1 MTTMHYFEM
10 SHSFS
15 LLPLPLIFQ
24 GTCFG
29 SLVSFLAL
37 TGHAAARG
45 ASPSLGLRVLI
56 REVPEDAESSCLPA
70 QVAAS
75 GEIGIEED
83 VGTQEDDGIETTDAG
98 PESVLLGC
106 LAITWRRWEREMKA
120 TGPLRRVG
128 GRDRV
133 QDRTLPAL
141 APRAW
146 SRASVHQVRFSIC
159 RKW

>member
-1 MTTMHYFEM
+1 M
-10 SHSFS
+10 
-15 LLPLPLIFQ
+15 
-24 GTCFG
+24 
-29 SLVSFLAL
+29 AL

-45 ASPSLGLRVLI
+45 AGPSLGLSVLI
-56 REVPEDAESSCLPA
+56 REVSEDAESSCLPA
-70 QVAAS
+70 QVAES

-83 VGTQEDDGIETTDAG
+83 VGTQEDDSIETTDAG

-120 TGPLRRVG
+120 TGPLHRVG

-141 APRAW
+141 APRAL
-146 SRASVHQVRFSIC
+146 SQARVHQVRFSIC